1 MNLFKLSGSRAEKL
15 LNSLGGFNRLVSN
28 DKFRDDLLVLLE
40 TKKGSLIGDPDYR
53 K

>member
-1 MNLFKLSGSRAEKL
+1 MNLFKLSGSRAEVL

-28 DKFRDDLLVLLE
+28 QKFRDDLLVLLE
-40 TKKGSLIGDPDYR
+40 TRKGSLIGDPDYR